1 MYPHRTPIIQFETR
15 RPSASGRSGRSAST
29 TERACTAPSRA
40 CPVGPPR
47 YKLALLTWAGAYAV
61 ITLVLALF
69 GPAMASWPLV
79 LRTLVLS
86 VTIVVA
92 LTWFVMP
99 RLTRLCRNW
108 LSPSG

>member
-15 RPSASGRSGRSAST
+15 RH
-29 TERACTAPSRA
+29 ERKRELGSIREHDRTGPHS
-40 CPVGPPR
+40 PVARVPAGPPR
-47 YKLALLTWAGAYAV
+47 YKLALLTWVGAYAV
-61 ITLVLALF
+61 ATLVLALF

-86 VTIVVA
+86 VTMVVA

-99 RLTRLCRNW
+99 RLTRLCRPW